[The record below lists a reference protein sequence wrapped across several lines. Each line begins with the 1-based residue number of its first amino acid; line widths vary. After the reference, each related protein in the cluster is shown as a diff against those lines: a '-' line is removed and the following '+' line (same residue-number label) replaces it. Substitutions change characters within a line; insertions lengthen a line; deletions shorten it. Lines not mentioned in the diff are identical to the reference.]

1 MKVKD
6 GKGDEYDAICKK
18 TFIINSGN
26 ITLDYLGGSCPFE
39 INTNP
44 ERWNTIKPGRSML
57 DIKGE
62 IITTDAMGCQKDIAE
77 KIQKQGG
84 NYLFAVKGHKERINK
99 AFE

>member
-1 MKVKD
+1 M
-6 GKGDEYDAICKK
+6 GKNTVRRFFALNNLHLCS
-18 TFIINSGN
+18 II
-26 ITLDYLGGSCPFE
+26 D
-39 INTNP
+39 TN
-44 ERWNTIKPGRSML
+44 ML

>member
-1 MKVKD
+1 
-6 GKGDEYDAICKK
+6 
-18 TFIINSGN
+18 
-26 ITLDYLGGSCPFE
+26 
-39 INTNP
+39 
-44 ERWNTIKPGRSML
+44 ML

-77 KIQKQGG
+77 DTKTGG

>member
-1 MKVKD
+1 
-6 GKGDEYDAICKK
+6 
-18 TFIINSGN
+18 
-26 ITLDYLGGSCPFE
+26 
-39 INTNP
+39 
-44 ERWNTIKPGRSML
+44 ML

-62 IITTDAMGCQKDIAE
+62 IITTDAIGCQKDIAE